1 MTFIRKRKEMK
12 EKKGRGKGKKMKGI
26 EIDRIIMPAMTSSTV
41 RCPPAAGRPRSTG
54 SLGAGVEVN
63 GDPHGVFSFLAGP
76 FLAVRGGREK
86 KRSESTVLMRE
97 MNVLND
103 YKKAERK
110 QRMTT
115 VQKKHK
121 LMQESRLCLPSNT
134 SGCGET
140 RW

>member
-1 MTFIRKRKEMK
+1 
-12 EKKGRGKGKKMKGI
+12 
-26 EIDRIIMPAMTSSTV
+26 
-41 RCPPAAGRPRSTG
+41 
-54 SLGAGVEVN
+54 
-63 GDPHGVFSFLAGP
+63 
-76 FLAVRGGREK
+76 
-86 KRSESTVLMRE
+86 MRE
-97 MNVLND
+97 MNVLNG

>member
-12 EKKGRGKGKKMKGI
+12 EKKGRGKGKKKKGI

-76 FLAVRGGREK
+76 FLAVWGGREK
-86 KRSESTVLMRE
+86 K
-97 MNVLND
+97 
-103 YKKAERK
+103 KK
-110 QRMTT
+110 
-115 VQKKHK
+115 
-121 LMQESRLCLPSNT
+121 
-134 SGCGET
+134 
-140 RW
+140 